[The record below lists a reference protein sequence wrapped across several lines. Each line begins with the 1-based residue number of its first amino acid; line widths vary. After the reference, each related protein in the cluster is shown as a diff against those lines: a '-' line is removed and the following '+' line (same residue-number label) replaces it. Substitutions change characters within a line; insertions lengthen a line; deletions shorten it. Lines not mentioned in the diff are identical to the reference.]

1 MEMSQL
7 IVLRTEAAVR
17 RLHGGVWHSKRRKF
31 LRSQT
36 WVDER
41 EAVGRDTEMGE
52 SGAHSLA
59 CLHPRGPGS
68 DLQG

>member
-1 MEMSQL
+1 MEMSL
-7 IVLRTEAAVR
+7 THCARTEAAAR
-17 RLHGGVWHSKRRKF
+17 RLHGGVWHSRRRKF

-36 WVDER
+36 WADER
-41 EAVGRDTEMGE
+41 EAAGRDTEMGE